1 MHIAHT
7 FKMLALR
14 TDAFCL
20 DFTRK
25 VTNNFPF
32 RQTFF
37 S

>member
-1 MHIAHT
+1 MHIAHI

-14 TDAFCL
+14 TDAFRF

-32 RQTFF
+32 CQTFF
-37 S
+37 L